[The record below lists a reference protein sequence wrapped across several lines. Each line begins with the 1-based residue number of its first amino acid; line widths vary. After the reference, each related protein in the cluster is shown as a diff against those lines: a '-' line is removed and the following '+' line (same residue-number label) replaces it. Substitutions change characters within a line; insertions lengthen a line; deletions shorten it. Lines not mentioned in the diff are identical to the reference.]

1 MVLKGNY
8 ISLFILYIVI
18 YRNLRKE
25 NMLKKFADQILNQR
39 KNKYIY
45 DKLLVPQNIEL
56 SGDKLKWDLEGKV
69 IKTYPS
75 RNLILEFA
83 DLANSGSKQ
92 VLAFAKKFGV
102 LGLCKHQLPANHS
115 KTSILTKNKTNSIC
129 QPLGEESIKLWF
141 EFARNAQ
148 AILRI
153 SADLRRHRST
163 RQEDWLVLLANQEK
177 ELPTRVSSE
186 RQLIE
191 NSINLWLDLAG
202 IKPQFNLEDET
213 LYLAYPDSNS
223 LFAELANQLTMKTGK
238 IEGIVT
244 CSECNRSGLLDE
256 LAHYRFRK
264 PRSGT
269 RFYCDD
275 CREEGAPQKHADI
288 MYRERRKQKTKT
300 SK

>member
-1 MVLKGNY
+1 
-8 ISLFILYIVI
+8 
-18 YRNLRKE
+18 
-25 NMLKKFADQILNQR
+25 MLKKFADQILNQ
-39 KNKYIY
+39 KENKYIH

-75 RNLILEFA
+75 RNLISEFA
-83 DLANSGSKQ
+83 GLADSGSKQ
-92 VLAFAKKFGV
+92 VLAFAREFGV
-102 LGLCKHQLPANHS
+102 LSLCKHQLPASHS

-148 AILRI
+148 AVLRI
-153 SADLRRHRST
+153 SADLRGHRTT

-177 ELPTRVSSE
+177 DLPTTKKGE
-186 RQLIE
+186 EQLIE

-223 LFAELANQLTMKTGK
+223 LFAELANQLMMKTGK
-238 IEGIVT
+238 IEVIVT
-244 CSECNRSGLLDE
+244 CSECNRSGPLNE
-256 LAHYRFRK
+256 LALFRHRK

-275 CREEGAPQKHADI
+275 CRQEGAPQKHAHRK
-288 MYRERRKQKTKT
+288 YQEKRKQKATT